1 MACAGGLRCDKPF
14 RAKTVPDCGARIVLK
29 LPFAGVAELVDARD
43 LGSRD
48 ESRGGSSPSARTTP
62 RVKAKRRT
70 PTPIIPM
77 RSGAARSPRTEVGSM
92 QVTETLSEGL
102 KREFKVVVPAAELDA
117 KVKTR
122 LEELKDRV
130 RINGFRPGKV
140 PVAHLKRVY
149 GRSAMA
155 EVIEATV
162 RDTNNQI
169 VSERGFKLAA
179 DPKVTLP
186 TEQDAIEKLIS
197 GESDLD
203 YTMAVEIVPPI
214 KLADFKTLKLT
225 KLTSDVTDAEIDEAL
240 ARIAEQNKPYSAKL
254 EGGKAAKDDRVII
267 SFAGTIGGEPF
278 EGGSGDDSAVLIGS
292 NTFIPGFEDQLIGI
306 AAGETRTLKVKFPEH
321 YQAANLAG
329 KDAEFVVAAKSIETP
344 GSVTLND
351 EFAKSLGLES
361 LAKLREA
368 VKDRIAREHV
378 AASRQKVKRALLDQL
393 DTAHKFEPPPS
404 LVEEEFER
412 VWKSVLGE
420 MENEKKTFA
429 DEDTTEEKAKA
440 EYRAI
445 AERRVRLGLV
455 LAEIGEKNSITVT
468 EDELNRAIMEHVRQ
482 FPGQE
487 QRVWDYYR
495 QNPQAVASIRAPL
508 YEEKVV
514 DFLLE
519 LANVTEKKVS
529 RDELY
534 KEDEPAA
541 A

>member
-1 MACAGGLRCDKPF
+1 
-14 RAKTVPDCGARIVLK
+14 
-29 LPFAGVAELVDARD
+29 
-43 LGSRD
+43 
-48 ESRGGSSPSARTTP
+48 
-62 RVKAKRRT
+62 
-70 PTPIIPM
+70 
-77 RSGAARSPRTEVGSM
+77 M

-117 KVKTR
+117 KVNVR
-122 LEELKDRV
+122 LDELKDRV

-169 VSERGFKLAA
+169 VSERGYKLAA

-186 TEQDAIEKLIS
+186 TEQDAVEKLIS
-197 GESDLD
+197 GQSDLD

-214 KLADFKTLKLT
+214 ELTDFKTIKLT
-225 KLTSDVTDAEIDEAL
+225 KLTSEVTDTEVDEAVV
-240 ARIAEQNKPYSAKL
+240 RISEQNKPYSQKG
-254 EGGKAAKDDRVII
+254 EGEKAAKDDRVVI
-267 SFAGTIGGEPF
+267 SFAGTIDGKPF
-278 EGGSGDDSAVLIGS
+278 EGGSGDDSVVLIGS

-306 AAGETRTLKVKFPEH
+306 GKGETRTLKVTFPAH
-321 YQAANLAG
+321 YTNEALAG
-329 KDAEFVVAAKSIETP
+329 KAAEFVVTAKSLETP
-344 GSVTLND
+344 GTVTVDDN
-351 EFAKSLGLES
+351 FAKSLGLES

-368 VKDRIAREHV
+368 VKDRIGREHV
-378 AASRQKVKRALLDQL
+378 AMTRQKLKRALLDEL
-393 DTAHKFEPPPS
+393 DARHKFEPPPS

-429 DEDTTEEKAKA
+429 DEGTTEEKAKA
-440 EYRAI
+440 EYRGI

-455 LAEIGEKNSITVT
+455 LAEIGEKNTITVT
-468 EDELNRAIMEHVRQ
+468 EDEMSRAVMERARQ
-482 FPGQE
+482 FAGQE

-495 QNPQAVASIRAPL
+495 QNPQAVAALRAPI

-519 LANVTEKKVS
+519 LASVTEKKVA
-529 RDELY
+529 REELY
-534 KEDEPAA
+534 KEDESTAA
-541 A
+541 

>member
-1 MACAGGLRCDKPF
+1 
-14 RAKTVPDCGARIVLK
+14 
-29 LPFAGVAELVDARD
+29 
-43 LGSRD
+43 
-48 ESRGGSSPSARTTP
+48 
-62 RVKAKRRT
+62 
-70 PTPIIPM
+70 
-77 RSGAARSPRTEVGSM
+77 M

-117 KVKTR
+117 KVNVR
-122 LEELKDRV
+122 LDELKDRV

-169 VSERGFKLAA
+169 VSERGFKLAS

-186 TEQDAIEKLIS
+186 TEQAAVEKLIA

-203 YTMAVEIVPPI
+203 YTVAVEIVPPI
-214 KLADFKTLKLT
+214 ELTNFKTIKLT
-225 KLTSDVTDAEIDEAL
+225 KLTSDVTDAEVEEAV
-240 ARIAEQNKPYSAKL
+240 ARISEQNKPYSQKP
-254 EGGKAAKDDRVII
+254 EGAKAAKDDRVVI
-267 SFAGTIGGEPF
+267 SFAGTIDGQPF
-278 EGGSGDDSAVLIGS
+278 EGGTGDDSAVMIGS

-306 AAGETRTLKVKFPEH
+306 TAGETRTLKVTFPEH
-321 YQAANLAG
+321 YPKADLAG
-329 KDAEFVVAAKSIETP
+329 KNAEFVVTAKLIESPCT
-344 GSVTLND
+344 VAIDD
-351 EFAKSLGLES
+351 EFAKSLGVKS
-361 LAKLREA
+361 LAKLRDAIKE
-368 VKDRIAREHV
+368 RV
-378 AASRQKVKRALLDQL
+378 AAEHAGVSRQKIKRALLDEL
-393 DTAHKFEPPPS
+393 DSRHKFEPPPS
-404 LVEEEFER
+404 LVEDEFDR
-412 VWKSVLGE
+412 VWKSVQSE

-429 DEDTTEEKAKA
+429 DENTTEEKAKA

-455 LAEIGEKNSITVT
+455 LAEIGEKNKITVSD
-468 EDELNRAIMEHVRQ
+468 DELNRAVMEQARR
-482 FPGQE
+482 FAGQE

-495 QNPQAVASIRAPL
+495 QNPQAVAALRAPI

-519 LANVTEKKVS
+519 LADVTEKKVP
-529 RDELY
+529 REELY